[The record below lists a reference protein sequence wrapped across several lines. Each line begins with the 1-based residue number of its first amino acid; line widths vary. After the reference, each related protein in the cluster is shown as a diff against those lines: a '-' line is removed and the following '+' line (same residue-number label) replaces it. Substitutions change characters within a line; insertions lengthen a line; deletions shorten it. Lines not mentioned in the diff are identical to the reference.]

1 MNVAIIPARGGSKR
15 IPKKNIKNFRGKPI
29 ISWSIKAAIESN
41 CFDHIIVSTDCE
53 EIAKVAK
60 IEGASVPY
68 LRPKELS
75 NDFATSREVVIHCI
89 EWLKNQNFDVD
100 YLCCLYATAPFVR
113 SKDISNAFHKIST
126 QDQEIFTFTA
136 TNFSFPIQRAIKI
149 NDQGRSSMFHPEEF
163 NTRSQDLE
171 KSYHDAGQ
179 FYIAKPNTWIEN
191 KNLFE
196 NAIPIVIP
204 NWRVQDIDDPDDWK
218 RAELLH
224 EIISRI
230 SFN

>member
-1 MNVAIIPARGGSKR
+1 MNVVIIPARGGSKR
-15 IPKKNIKNFRGKPI
+15 IPKKNIRNFRGKPI

-53 EIAKVAK
+53 EIAKIAR

-113 SKDISNAFHKIST
+113 AKDISNAF
-126 QDQEIFTFTA
+126 A
-136 TNFSFPIQRAIKI
+136 
-149 NDQGRSSMFHPEEF
+149 
-163 NTRSQDLE
+163 
-171 KSYHDAGQ
+171 
-179 FYIAKPNTWIEN
+179 W
-191 KNLFE
+191 
-196 NAIPIVIP
+196 
-204 NWRVQDIDDPDDWK
+204 
-218 RAELLH
+218 
-224 EIISRI
+224 
-230 SFN
+230 